1 MLKRLLS
8 TVTHRLFELP
18 ILVLMPHSRCNCRCV
33 MCDIW
38 KANIER
44 KEITV
49 DDLEKHL
56 LSFKKLG
63 VKRVALS
70 GGEALMH
77 SNLWRFCESLQS
89 IGIRISLLSTGITLK
104 HHAQKVVMHCDDVIV
119 SLDGPRDVHNRIRNI
134 PFAFEKLEEGVK
146 ALKEINAAFRV
157 TGRTVLQKQNF
168 SDFAAIIRTAQQ
180 LGLDQISFL
189 AADVSSEAFN
199 RSNPWDDEKVSEVAL
214 AKEEIDE
221 LEGIMKIS
229 FVEFKDE
236 FNRKFIAESEEK
248 LVDIC
253 LYYRAL
259 YGENRFPKKKCN
271 APWVSAVIESNG
283 EVRPCFFHKSYGNIH
298 ENAFEE
304 IINSQQAIS
313 FRKRLEINENPICQ
327 RCVCSLNVP
336 LGSKVD

>member
-1 MLKRLLS
+1 MLKRLLN
-8 TVTHRLFELP
+8 TLTHRLFELP

-38 KANIER
+38 KANQEK
-44 KEITV
+44 KEISIEL
-49 DDLEKHL
+49 LEKHVV
-56 LSFKKLG
+56 SFRELG
-63 VKRVALS
+63 VTRVTLS

-77 SNLWRFCESLQS
+77 SNLWRFCEVLKT
-89 IGIRISLLSTGITLK
+89 GNVKISLLSTGITLK
-104 HHAQKVVMHCDDVIV
+104 NHASEVVNHCDDVIV
-119 SLDGPRDVHNRIRNI
+119 SLDGSPDTHNRIRNI
-134 PFAFEKLEEGVK
+134 PGAFEKLEEGVR
-146 ALKEINAAFRV
+146 AIKELDPGFRT

-199 RSNPWDDEKVSEVAL
+199 RANPWNDEKVSEVAL
-214 AKEEIDE
+214 SKEEIDE

-229 FVEFKDE
+229 FVEFKGE
-236 FNRKFIAESEEK
+236 FKRKFIAESEEK
-248 LVDIC
+248 LMDIC

-259 YGENRFPKKKCN
+259 YGKTRFPKKKCN

-283 EVRPCFFHKSYGNIH
+283 DVRPCFFHKSYGNIH
-298 ENAFEE
+298 ESSFEE
-304 IINSQQAIS
+304 VLNSGAAIS
-313 FRKRLEINENPICQ
+313 FRKNLDIKNNEICQ

-336 LGSKVD
+336 FGVNG